1 MPALVL
7 YETDPLLKNRGL
19 ERSKSLSATPQH
31 ENGILK
37 FGKIYKLVPNFIYL
51 VYVSDF
57 LIRLLC

>member
-1 MPALVL
+1 MRL
-7 YETDPLLKNRGL
+7 THCL